1 MHQVIGYSDS
11 RDFSAKVGPSP
22 ANEGEGKFAD
32 LVESRV
38 VDLKAPQEGPKLQQP
53 KVKRPPEKEES
64 RPRAPQPLLKQS
76 LFDWL
81 PPPGSS
87 AKAL

>member
-22 ANEGEGKFAD
+22 ADEGEGKFAN

-38 VDLKAPQEGPKLQQP
+38 VDLKAPQEGPKLQQ
-53 KVKRPPEKEES
+53 RPPEKEES
-64 RPRAPQPLLKQS
+64 RPRAPQPFLKPS